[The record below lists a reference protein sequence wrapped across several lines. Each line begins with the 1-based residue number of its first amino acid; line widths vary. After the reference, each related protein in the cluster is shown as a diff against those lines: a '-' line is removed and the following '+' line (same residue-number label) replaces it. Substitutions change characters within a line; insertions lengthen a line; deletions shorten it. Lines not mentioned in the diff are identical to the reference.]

1 MRANDEKMRGN
12 VSKDE
17 GHWMTRLKA
26 AGESGGERMV
36 SKHCAS
42 ASRMLTSP
50 PRPSLGGS
58 GVKKQDLLL
67 EGGRGNGA
75 PGKSGF
81 P

>member
-50 PRPSLGGS
+50 PRP
-58 GVKKQDLLL
+58 V
-67 EGGRGNGA
+67 
-75 PGKSGF
+75 
-81 P
+81 